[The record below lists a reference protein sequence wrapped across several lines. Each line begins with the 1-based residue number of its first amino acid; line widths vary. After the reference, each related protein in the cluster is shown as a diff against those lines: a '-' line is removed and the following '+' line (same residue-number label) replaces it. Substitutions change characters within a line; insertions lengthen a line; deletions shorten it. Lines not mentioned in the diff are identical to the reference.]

1 MALHRRR
8 LLEILGVALGSGLSG
23 CLDASGEDESTGTDR
38 DHRTTV
44 TIRDGAFSPGSWEA
58 AAGHEVTVVFE
69 NHDDREHVLL
79 GDFGDFEVRV
89 PAGET
94 VSRTVTVPE
103 KPGDYAIECNGT
115 MGPFKLEAVPADM
128 LGGCSLD
135 ESNE

>member
-1 MALHRRR
+1 MAV
-8 LLEILGVALGSGLSG
+8 GVGSALSG

-44 TIRDGAFSPGSWEA
+44 TIRDGAFSPRSWEA

-69 NHDDREHVLL
+69 NHDDREHVLR
-79 GDFGDFEVRV
+79 GDFGDFDVRV

-94 VSRTVTVPE
+94 VSRTVAVPE

>member
-1 MALHRRR
+1 M
-8 LLEILGVALGSGLSG
+8 ALGSGLSG

-44 TIRDGAFSPGSWEA
+44 SIRDGEFSPSSWEA

-69 NHDDREHVLL
+69 NHDDRDHVLR

-89 PAGET
+89 PPGGT
-94 VSRTVTVPE
+94 VSRAVTVPE
-103 KPGDYAIECNGT
+103 KPGDYAIDCPETTGS
-115 MGPFKLEAVPADM
+115 FELEAVPADV